1 MRRGPLRK
9 TDNRNIHKLA
19 EAHRLL
25 GQMSEGRS
33 ADRDFLNL
41 ADLLLDERIRNNR
54 AFRHDREIGKAV
66 LHSGKSLRR

>member
-9 TDNRNIHKLA
+9 TDKLA